1 MGIEF
6 IKPGI
11 NIDFLG
17 RKKWGFFISFMLIF
31 FGLTSLIIKG
41 GPRYGIDFTGGTIV
55 QVRFKGPVSADTIR
69 TALKKIG
76 LGGSA
81 VQPFGPGGIE
91 YLIRA
96 KQTSGELKRL
106 AEKIREVLE
115 ERLGKGSVEIRRVE
129 MVGPKVGK
137 DLRKK
142 ALLALFYA
150 ILAIGIYISGR
161 FEMKWAVSAAVGI
174 SLLTIVYLL
183 SLFDVSLS
191 LLVIGAFFAT
201 LVLYII
207 LDLRFALG
215 AVIALIHDVFI
226 TVGIFSLT
234 NKEIDLPIIAALLT
248 IMGYSLNDTIVVF
261 DRIRENLRRS
271 YKEKFS
277 NIINR
282 SINEV
287 LSRTVLTSLT
297 TLLVLIALFIWG
309 GKVIHNFVFA
319 LLIGVIV
326 GTYSSIFI
334 ASPTLVALEERKYL
348 LKRAKMDKIKS
359 TLFILILLMLIFSPN
374 TSLAQDKEI
383 IEFPET
389 IEAVGY
395 LRSKPESCAGKILK
409 ASGVDRS
416 VLGKGD
422 EVFLQFDQKRP
433 KVGQQYFIYRT
444 SAVNRLWYIHYI
456 LGVLK
461 IEKIYKEAVRAKIIR
476 SYDAIHI
483 GDCVMPYYL
492 IPRKIKILKEKPSI
506 KATIVASREGVTEIG
521 WPHIVYI
528 DAGSKDGIKIGH
540 ILNVY
545 RKQPPPLPLAYL
557 GQLLVV
563 YVTPEGATAFI
574 LKSLEPFHLGDIVK

>member
-1 MGIEF
+1 MEF

-17 RKKWGFFISFMLIF
+17 RKKWAFFISFMLIL

-69 TALKKIG
+69 TALKKIN

-191 LLVIGAFFAT
+191 LLVIGAFVAT

-215 AVIALIHDVFI
+215 AIIALIHDVFI

-287 LSRTVLTSLT
+287 LSRTVLTSFT

-309 GKVIHNFVFA
+309 GEVIHNFVFA

-334 ASPTLVALEERKYL
+334 ASPTLVALEERRYVF
-348 LKRAKMDKIKS
+348 KRAK
-359 TLFILILLMLIFSPN
+359 N
-374 TSLAQDKEI
+374 
-383 IEFPET
+383 
-389 IEAVGY
+389 G
-395 LRSKPESCAGKILK
+395 
-409 ASGVDRS
+409 
-416 VLGKGD
+416 
-422 EVFLQFDQKRP
+422 
-433 KVGQQYFIYRT
+433 
-444 SAVNRLWYIHYI
+444 
-456 LGVLK
+456 
-461 IEKIYKEAVRAKIIR
+461 
-476 SYDAIHI
+476 
-483 GDCVMPYYL
+483 
-492 IPRKIKILKEKPSI
+492 
-506 KATIVASREGVTEIG
+506 
-521 WPHIVYI
+521 
-528 DAGSKDGIKIGH
+528 
-540 ILNVY
+540 
-545 RKQPPPLPLAYL
+545 
-557 GQLLVV
+557 
-563 YVTPEGATAFI
+563 
-574 LKSLEPFHLGDIVK
+574 

>member
-1 MGIEF
+1 MEF

-17 RKKWGFFISFMLIF
+17 RKKWAFFISFMLIF

-191 LLVIGAFFAT
+191 LLVIGAFVAT

-287 LSRTVLTSLT
+287 LSRTVLTSFT

-309 GKVIHNFVFA
+309 GEVIHNFVFA

-348 LKRAKMDKIKS
+348 LKRAK
-359 TLFILILLMLIFSPN
+359 N
-374 TSLAQDKEI
+374 
-383 IEFPET
+383 
-389 IEAVGY
+389 G
-395 LRSKPESCAGKILK
+395 
-409 ASGVDRS
+409 
-416 VLGKGD
+416 
-422 EVFLQFDQKRP
+422 
-433 KVGQQYFIYRT
+433 
-444 SAVNRLWYIHYI
+444 
-456 LGVLK
+456 
-461 IEKIYKEAVRAKIIR
+461 
-476 SYDAIHI
+476 
-483 GDCVMPYYL
+483 
-492 IPRKIKILKEKPSI
+492 
-506 KATIVASREGVTEIG
+506 
-521 WPHIVYI
+521 
-528 DAGSKDGIKIGH
+528 
-540 ILNVY
+540 
-545 RKQPPPLPLAYL
+545 
-557 GQLLVV
+557 
-563 YVTPEGATAFI
+563 
-574 LKSLEPFHLGDIVK
+574 